1 MNIIFLIKQVIPP
14 IIWKLLK
21 KLKKEKKYFG
31 LNSLDKKLKKYLNY
45 NEGYFIELG
54 ANDGVS
60 QSNTYYFEKNNK
72 WNGILIEP
80 VIHNYIKCKKN
91 RSNKN
96 KYFCNACTSFEFKE
110 KYVKLLY
117 SNLMTIPTN
126 LESDINDKFS
136 HANHSNTIRKNFEEE
151 VIEFYAKAKTLNA
164 ILIESVSPKKIDF
177 LSIDVEGAE
186 IEVLKGID
194 YTNYQFKYILVE
206 SRDIE
211 KISNFLDKH
220 NYKLIEKLS
229 HHDFLFSLNAE

>member
-1 MNIIFLIKQVIPP
+1 M
-14 IIWKLLK
+14 
-21 KLKKEKKYFG
+21 
-31 LNSLDKKLKKYLNY
+31 
-45 NEGYFIELG
+45 
-54 ANDGVS
+54 
-60 QSNTYYFEKNNK
+60 EKNNK
-72 WNGILIEP
+72 WTGILIEP

-96 KYFCNACTSFEFKE
+96 IYFCNACTSFEFKE

-194 YTNYQFKYILVE
+194 YTNYQFKYILFE

>member
-91 RSNKN
+91 R
-96 KYFCNACTSFEFKE
+96 
-110 KYVKLLY
+110 
-117 SNLMTIPTN
+117 
-126 LESDINDKFS
+126 
-136 HANHSNTIRKNFEEE
+136 
-151 VIEFYAKAKTLNA
+151 
-164 ILIESVSPKKIDF
+164 
-177 LSIDVEGAE
+177 
-186 IEVLKGID
+186 
-194 YTNYQFKYILVE
+194 
-206 SRDIE
+206 
-211 KISNFLDKH
+211 
-220 NYKLIEKLS
+220 
-229 HHDFLFSLNAE
+229 